1 MTKSLPRSDYASCR
15 QGFLSIIL
23 HAHLPY
29 VRHPEYD
36 SFFEE
41 NWLFEAITECYLP
54 LVGMLDRLHSDNVD
68 YRLTLSL
75 SPTLISMLRDDLLQT
90 RYLKYLHSRLELAE
104 KEIIRT
110 RKQPEYQKLARLY
123 RRFFLNALNIYQ
135 ERYQGDLLTAFKK
148 HQTTGKLELITTA
161 ATHGFLPLLNV
172 SEVAVRNQ
180 INTGIATFKSNL
192 GCTPTGFWLP
202 ECGYYP
208 GLETVLADAGIK
220 YFFVDSHGV
229 MDANPQPRNS
239 VYTPVN
245 CGNGVAAFARD
256 PESSK
261 QVWSAK
267 EGYPGDFDYREYYSD
282 IGFELDLDYIAPYI
296 LDGKTRINTGI
307 KYHRVTGE
315 NLPKQV
321 YNPRQALAKA
331 YEHAQDFIDKRQQQ
345 IDRLGA
351 AMDESQPIIVAP
363 YDAELFGHWWYEGT
377 YWLECV
383 LRLASKDTHGVQLAS
398 CSDYLKQQAP
408 TQIATPAASTWG
420 DQGYSSYWIN
430 ETNDWIYPLL
440 HQAEQE
446 MEQLARDLRR
456 VAVTPLQKR
465 ALNQAARSILLA
477 QASDWPF
484 ILKSGTTIDYA
495 NKRITD
501 HLARFNYLHDSIRK
515 NRINERYLTAL
526 EIMDNIFPD
535 IDFRDYHPLG
545 AGKSIKSDRLQDA
558 AQHVPDIVSH
568 R

>member
-1 MTKSLPRSDYASCR
+1 MIKSLPRYDYASCQ

-29 VRHPEYD
+29 VRHPEHD

-54 LVGMLDRLHSDNVD
+54 LIGVLDRLHADNVD

-75 SPTLISMLRDDLLQT
+75 SSTLISMLRDDLLQT

-104 KEIIRT
+104 KEVIRT
-110 RKQPEYQKLARLY
+110 RKQSEYQKLARLY
-123 RRFFLNALNIYQ
+123 RRFFLKTLNTYQ
-135 ERYQGDLLTAFKK
+135 ELYHGDLLSAFKK
-148 HQTTGKLELITTA
+148 HQATGKLELITTA

-172 SEVAVRNQ
+172 SETAVRNQ
-180 INTGIATFKSNL
+180 VNTGIATFKANL

-208 GLETVLADAGIK
+208 GLETALADAGIE

-229 MDANPQPRNS
+229 MDASQPPSNG
-239 VYTPVN
+239 VYAPID
-245 CGNGVAAFARD
+245 CGNGVLAFARD

-282 IGFELDLDYIAPYI
+282 IGFELDFDYIAPYI
-296 LDGKTRINTGI
+296 LDGKTRVNTGI
-307 KYHRVTGE
+307 KYHRVTGG
-315 NLPKQV
+315 NLPKQI

-331 YEHAQDFIDKRQQQ
+331 HEHALDFIGKRQHQ

-351 AMDESQPIIVAP
+351 AMDRSPIIVTP
-363 YDAELFGHWWYEGT
+363 YDAELFGHWWFEGT
-377 YWLECV
+377 HWLECV
-383 LRLASKDTHGVQLAS
+383 LRLASESSNGVQLAS
-398 CSDYLKQQAP
+398 CSDYLKQQPPA
-408 TQIATPAASTWG
+408 QIATPAASTWG

-440 HQAEQE
+440 HKAEQE

-456 VAVTPLQKR
+456 LAVTSLQKR

-495 NKRITD
+495 NKRVTD

-535 IDFRDYHPLG
+535 IDFRDYYPSG
-545 AGKSIKSDRLQDA
+545 AGKSIKSDRLQA
-558 AQHVPDIVSH
+558 EVQHVPDIL
-568 R
+568 RRR